1 MPATPRS
8 NLRERKR
15 LATSKAIQLSALRL
29 VVERGIDNVTIEQIA
44 TAADVSPRTFFNYFP
59 SKEAA
64 IVGEGPSIPDTDAQQ
79 HFVTAGAGREADPG
93 RTVLRDLGELIAV
106 SADHF
111 SIDDEAL
118 RLRQEVHRQNPQ
130 LSALLMIGRRQFEN
144 QLVDL
149 VSRRLLADDGGWNR
163 DDAALESRARL
174 ITLVAAGTLRHAWMC
189 WADGASEFPLS
200 DRIRASFAEF
210 EALTAPAR

>member
-1 MPATPRS
+1 MPATPLP

-15 LATSKAIQLSALRL
+15 LATSNAIQLSALRL
-29 VVERGIDNVTIEQIA
+29 VVERGINNVTIEQIA

-64 IVGEGPSIPDTDAQQ
+64 IVGEGPSIPNSEAQE
-79 HFVTAGAGREADPG
+79 HFVTAGAGREADSG
-93 RTVLRDLGELIAV
+93 RNVLRDLGELVAD

-118 RLRQEVHRQNPQ
+118 RLRQQVHRQNPQ

-149 VSRRLLADDGGWNR
+149 VSRRLLADDAAWDR
-163 DDAALESRARL
+163 DVAALESRARL
-174 ITLVAAGTLRHAWMC
+174 ITLVAVGTLRHAWMC
-189 WADGASEFPLS
+189 WADEASQLPFS